1 MHATSPKI
9 GFSTQPLAPMTSLA
23 NSWQVSVQGAIS
35 DLEHLARHFTSLPRM
50 IRRDEAGLGFVY
62 ECDAFARCTTPE
74 EVLEAARQEFSVFS
88 GVIKLARGS
97 SEPLLCCGVYCRN
110 AVGGREAFLRV
121 HDAVH
126 AHIADEPAPTFME
139 ANGNVVN
146 AQAVPPR
153 TVVLANLAFSE
164 PAVEK
169 ALRLTVQADS
179 RSWVGLYRL
188 FEVIEADI
196 GGQTFLITRGWSTE
210 LALKRFKHSANS
222 VSVGGDGARHGKEA
236 GAPPKRPMSLAE
248 ASAYVDDIMKAWL
261 AHKGA

>member
-1 MHATSPKI
+1 MISI
-9 GFSTQPLAPMTSLA
+9 A
-23 NSWQVSVQGAIS
+23 NPWQVSVQGAIS
-35 DLEHLARHFTSLPRM
+35 DLECLVRHFRTPPRVF
-50 IRRDEAGLGFVY
+50 RRGEAGLGFVY
-62 ECDAFARCTTPE
+62 ESDAFTRCTTPD
-74 EVLEAARQEFSVFS
+74 EVLEAANQEFSVFS

-97 SEPLLCCGVYCRN
+97 SDLLLCGGVYRRN

-121 HDAVH
+121 HNAVH
-126 AHIADEPAPTFME
+126 AHIADELALTFME
-139 ANGNVVN
+139 ANGNAVD
-146 AQAVPPR
+146 AQSVPPM

-164 PAVEK
+164 RAVEK
-169 ALRLTVQADS
+169 AFRLTVQADS

-196 GGQTFLITRGWSTE
+196 GGQTFLIARGWSTE

-236 GAPPKRPMSLAE
+236 GAPPKSPMSLAE